1 MNNYKISGNIVDIFN
16 NEIYKGIIEIKN
28 GKIKNI
34 VKCNDVDCDNFILP
48 GLIDAHVHI
57 ESSLVAPS
65 YFAAEAVKHGT
76 VGIVAD
82 PHEIANV
89 MGVKGINFM
98 IKMVKTFHFT
108 SFLLLLAVY
117 LLHLL
122 RALVLSS
129 MLIKLKNY

>member
-16 NEIYKGIIEIKN
+16 NEIYQGTIEIQN
-28 GKIKNI
+28 RKIKNI
-34 VKCNDVDCDNFILP
+34 KRDNNVVYENYILP

-76 VGIVAD
+76 VGVVAD

-89 MGVKGINFM
+89 MGVKGIDFM
-98 IKMVKTFHFT
+98 IKNGKSVPFHFFFAAPSCVPAT
-108 SFLLLLAVY
+108 PFE
-117 LLHLL
+117 
-122 RALVLSS
+122 SS
-129 MLIKLKNY
+129 GAIF